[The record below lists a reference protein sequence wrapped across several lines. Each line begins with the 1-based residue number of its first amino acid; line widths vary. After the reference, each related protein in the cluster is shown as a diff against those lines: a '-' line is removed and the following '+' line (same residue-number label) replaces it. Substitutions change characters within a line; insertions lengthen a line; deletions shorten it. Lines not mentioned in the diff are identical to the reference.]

1 MKALLPITLTILLSR
16 TICAIDNALK
26 AYENNEGQLRRWIAA
41 DEDDDGTD
49 KVPTVRSAPSLQSL
63 GGEETEEQE
72 QFRPAY
78 HQQMDELP
86 SDRMNEFPSDR
97 MNEFPSDRMNEFPS
111 DRMNEF
117 PSDRMNKLPSD
128 RMNELPR
135 DDGRGT
141 MVDVDIVKGHKGLRM
156 REDEELV
163 DELGDEEDSTSFGL
177 PLGEEAEER
186 RAKVPSPALSLVP
199 KRRRRIGTIGGWP
212 STKSAIRKYGKMA
225 KSSIPVI
232 FPDSG
237 GIDLNVQSD
246 FVEKNDDTTTEASTT
261 TPTTSSTT
269 TEQQQKPKKFKEEE
283 EEKKRSNSTILYG
296 RDFWANAL
304 RTLLI
309 EFRKL
314 HPELASGRAQQAR
327 RRAGLRTNSTSN
339 SSTTGTSIVG
349 GNRKPKPK
357 EGEGEGGTT
366 DGAWRGTDNRLDE

>member
-1 MKALLPITLTILLSR
+1 MKALLPFTLTILLSR

-26 AYENNEGQLRRWIAA
+26 AYENGKGEGQPRRWTEA

-49 KVPTVRSAPSLQSL
+49 KE
-63 GGEETEEQE
+63 EETEEQE
-72 QFRPAY
+72 QFRPAN
-78 HQQMDELP
+78 HQQMDKVLSDRVDELP
-86 SDRMNEFPSDR
+86 SDRMNNR
-97 MNEFPSDRMNEFPS
+97 MNEF
-111 DRMNEF
+111 
-117 PSDRMNKLPSD
+117 
-128 RMNELPR
+128 PR

-141 MVDVDIVKGHKGLRM
+141 MVDVDIVKGHKGLRI

-163 DELGDEEDSTSFGL
+163 DEVGDEEDPTTFGL
-177 PLGEEAEER
+177 PLGEEEER
-186 RAKVPSPALSLVP
+186 RAKVPSSALSLVP

-212 STKSAIRKYGKMA
+212 SIKSAIRKYGKMT

-246 FVEKNDDTTTEASTT
+246 FVEKNDETTTEGSTT

-269 TEQQQKPKKFKEEE
+269 TEQQQKPKKFKEE

-327 RRAGLRTNSTSN
+327 RRAGLRTNSSS
-339 SSTTGTSIVG
+339 SSTTGTSIVSEKG
-349 GNRKPKPK
+349 GGHRKPKPK
-357 EGEGEGGTT
+357 EGEGEGEGEEGGTT